1 VLSAG
6 LLLQKVVQCSLRG
19 YLYIIADQLEK
30 QPRFNRKS
38 NTMVSFVKKCK
49 KVFTN
54 EGDKR
59 IIQDVTSKQPNEKE
73 VLKNEANEET

>member
-1 VLSAG
+1 VLTAG

-19 YLYIIADQLEK
+19 YLYSTADQPEK
-30 QPRFNRKS
+30 QPRFNQKS

-54 EGDKR
+54 EGGKR
-59 IIQDVTSKQPNEKE
+59 IIQDVTSNQTNKKE
-73 VLKNEANEET
+73 VLENETNEDA